1 MKFPAVSFTSVELFR
16 SADRKGQSR
25 QALTPSNESRR
36 DLSADAHAIDGPG
49 SDPDA
54 PAYNHRGTVV
64 VAGPWLA
71 FYVSIVIHQLMAS
84 AN

>member
-1 MKFPAVSFTSVELFR
+1 MKFAAFTSVDLFR
-16 SADRKGQSR
+16 SADREGQSR
-25 QALTPSNESRR
+25 QVLTPSNQGRR
-36 DLSADAHAIDGPG
+36 DLSSDAHEIDGPG

-64 VAGPWLA
+64 VASLWLA
-71 FYVSIVIHQLMAS
+71 FYVSIVIHQLMAA

>member
-1 MKFPAVSFTSVELFR
+1 MKFAAVSFTSVELFR

-25 QALTPSNESRR
+25 QALTLSDESRR
-36 DLSADAHAIDGPG
+36 DLSADAHEIDGPG

-64 VAGPWLA
+64 VAGLWLA
-71 FYVSIVIHQLMAS
+71 FYVSIVIHQLMAA

>member
-1 MKFPAVSFTSVELFR
+1 MKFAAVSFTSVELFR

-36 DLSADAHAIDGPG
+36 DLSSDAHEIDGPE

-54 PAYNHRGTVV
+54 PAYNHRGTVI
-64 VAGPWLA
+64 VAGLWLA
-71 FYVSIVIHQLMAS
+71 FYVSIVIHQLMAA